1 MSSHV
6 DVLGILYIVLGILG
20 VAAGI
25 FLFVVIFG
33 AGAISGE
40 RDAALITG
48 AVGTFVAG
56 IVVVLSAP
64 SIIVGIG
71 LRRRREWARIFAIIL
86 AALHLLSFPLGTA
99 VAIYAFWVLLNPQ
112 TPQLFASQTQIPG
125 PGLP

>member
-1 MSSHV
+1 MNQHI
-6 DVLGILYIVLGILG
+6 DILGILYIVLGILG
-20 VAAGI
+20 VVIGI
-25 FLFVVIFG
+25 GLFVIIFG

-40 RDAALITG
+40 REAVLVTG

-56 IVVVLSAP
+56 LVIVLSAP

-71 LRRRREWARIFAIIL
+71 LRRRREWARIFALIL

-99 VAIYAFWVLLNPQ
+99 VAIYAFWVLLNPE
-112 TPQLFASQTQIPG
+112 TTQLFASQTRIPG

>member
-1 MSSHV
+1 MSSHL

-112 TPQLFASQTQIPG
+112 TTQLFASQTQIPG

>member
-6 DVLGILYIVLGILG
+6 DILGILYIILGILG
-20 VAAGI
+20 VAVGVC
-25 FLFVVIFG
+25 LFVVIFG

-40 RDAALITG
+40 RDAALVTG
-48 AVGTFVAG
+48 AVGTFVAA
-56 IVVVLSAP
+56 IVIVLSAP

-71 LRRRREWARIFAIIL
+71 LRRRREWARVFALIL

-99 VAIYAFWVLLNPQ
+99 VGIYAFWVLLNPEAAR
-112 TPQLFASQTQIPG
+112 LFASQTEIPG